1 MFVKCLKNRKGHLN
15 DHAVDYGALH
25 ARSSGRLRLAS
36 DPPFGFEKGGIF
48 LIGPQD
54 MLVEP
59 VFQEIGNLDGA
70 GNG

>member
-1 MFVKCLKNRKGHLN
+1 MRWTMGRFTRG
-15 DHAVDYGALH
+15 
-25 ARSSGRLRLAS
+25 RPGRLRLAS
-36 DPPFGFEKGGIF
+36 DHPFGFEKGGVF

>member
-1 MFVKCLKNRKGHLN
+1 MGRFTRG
-15 DHAVDYGALH
+15 
-25 ARSSGRLRLAS
+25 RPGRLRLAS
-36 DPPFGFEKGGIF
+36 DHPFGFEKGGIF